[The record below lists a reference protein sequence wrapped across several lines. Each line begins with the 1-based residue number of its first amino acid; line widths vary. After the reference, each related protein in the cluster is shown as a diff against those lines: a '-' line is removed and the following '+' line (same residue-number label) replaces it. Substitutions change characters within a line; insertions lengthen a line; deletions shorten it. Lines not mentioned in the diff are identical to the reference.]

1 MPLQS
6 FVDGGP
12 PVVSATWLNAIDA
25 FYFTLFNSATT
36 AAAARTALSV
46 YSTTQVDAADA
57 AVVASSLQKTGG
69 TMTGAI
75 NQSGTTFNTNTAS
88 PDIWTSQGN
97 KIGYTNT
104 TTVTSFPTAPCA
116 GAERV
121 LYCAGAAAF
130 TTGANLLIRGIA
142 SGVTVTMKAGAT
154 VRVLAIT
161 TSQFLIEY
169 SLDGSFTATGTGFTA
184 GVTKTW
190 YYTVMNGVV
199 NVSSHGQDFNGAS
212 NTTAFTITGFPAE
225 ITPSGNRY
233 LVGLAAIDAGN
244 DIYTA
249 IGIIDSTAV
258 LALYTTYSGAAW
270 TNSSVKGLHTSE
282 FSYVL

>member
-12 PVVSATWLNAIDA
+12 PVISAAWLNAIDA

-36 AAAARTALSV
+36 TAAARTALSL
-46 YSTTQVDAADA
+46 YSIAQVDAADA

-97 KIGYTNT
+97 KIAYTNT
-104 TTVTSFPTAPCA
+104 TTATSFPTAPCA

-154 VRVLAIT
+154 VRVLAVT
-161 TSQFLIEY
+161 TSTFLIEY
-169 SLDGSFTATGTGFTA
+169 SLEGSFTATGTGFNA
-184 GVTKTW
+184 SVTKTW
-190 YYTVMNGVV
+190 YYTVVNGVV
-199 NVSSHGQDFNGAS
+199 NMSSHGQDFNGTS

-233 LVGLAAIDAGN
+233 LVGLGAIENSG

-249 IGIIDSTAV
+249 LGILASTGT
-258 LALYTTYSGAAW
+258 LSLYTTYGGAAW
-270 TNSSVKGLHTSE
+270 TNSGVKGLHTSE